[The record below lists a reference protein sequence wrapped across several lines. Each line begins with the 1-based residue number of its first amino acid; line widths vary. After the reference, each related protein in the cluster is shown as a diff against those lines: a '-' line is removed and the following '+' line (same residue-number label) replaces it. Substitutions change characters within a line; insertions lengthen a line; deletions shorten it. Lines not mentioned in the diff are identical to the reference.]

1 VIRSAVAILRKDLLI
16 EFRTKQSVPAM
27 ALFSITAFVL
37 FHFGLD
43 RDRLDGALASGV
55 LWVTVLLAA
64 VLAVNRLFAHER
76 EQGGLDGLL
85 LAPIDRT
92 AVLLAKATAL
102 YLYLVVFELIA
113 LPAYAILLLGPSPVD
128 QLPALVAVLAMA
140 NLGIAVVG
148 ALVAALAAEAR
159 ARDLLVP
166 LLLLPLLTP
175 VLIAAARATEP
186 LFAIDPQT
194 GDLAKWAGV
203 LGLYDLVFVLL
214 AVAVFDFLLED

>member
-1 VIRSAVAILRKDLLI
+1 MTRAALAILRKDLRI
-16 EFRTKQSVPAM
+16 EMRTKQSVPAM
-27 ALFSITAFVL
+27 ALFSVTAFVL

-43 RDRLDGALASGV
+43 RDRLDGNLASGV
-55 LWVTVLLAA
+55 LWVTLLLAT

-92 AVLLAKATAL
+92 AVFVAKASAL
-102 YLYLVVFELIA
+102 YLYLVLLELVAI
-113 LPAYAILLLGPSPVD
+113 PAYAILLLGPNPFD
-128 QLPALVAVLAMA
+128 QLPALVAVLALA
-140 NLGIAVVG
+140 NLGMATVG
-148 ALVAALAAEAR
+148 SLVAALAAEAR

-175 VLIAAARATEP
+175 VLIAAARATAP
-186 LFAIDPQT
+186 LFAVHPET
-194 GDLAKWAGV
+194 GDLAKWAMV

-214 AVAVFDFLLED
+214 SLAVFDFLLED

>member
-1 VIRSAVAILRKDLLI
+1 VTRAAYAILRKDLQI
-16 EFRTKQSVPAM
+16 ELRTKQSVPAM
-27 ALFSITAFVL
+27 ALFSVTAFVL

-43 RDRLDGALASGV
+43 RDRLDGELASGV
-55 LWVTVLLAA
+55 LWVTLLLAS

-92 AVLLAKATAL
+92 AVFVAKATAL
-102 YLYLVVFELIA
+102 YLYLALLELVAI
-113 LPAYAILLLGPSPVD
+113 PAYAILLLGPSPFD
-128 QLPALVAVLAMA
+128 QLPALLAVLALS
-140 NLGIAVVG
+140 NLGLATVG

-175 VLIAAARATEP
+175 VLIAAARATAP
-186 LFAIDPQT
+186 LFAVHPET
-194 GDLAKWAGV
+194 GDLGKWVAI
-203 LGLYDLVFVLL
+203 LGLYDLVFMLL
-214 AVAVFDFLLED
+214 SIAVFDFLLED

>member
-1 VIRSAVAILRKDLLI
+1 MTRAALAILRKDLRI
-16 EFRTKQSVPAM
+16 EVRTKQSVPGM
-27 ALFSITAFVL
+27 ALFSVTAFVL

-43 RDRLDGALASGV
+43 RDRLDGQLASGV
-55 LWVTVLLAA
+55 LWVTLLLAT
-64 VLAVNRLFAHER
+64 VLAVNRLFANER

-92 AVLLAKATAL
+92 AVFLAKASAL
-102 YLYLVVFELIA
+102 YLYLVLLELVAI
-113 LPAYAILLLGPSPVD
+113 PAYAILLLGPSPFD
-128 QLPALVAVLAMA
+128 QLPALVAVLALA
-140 NLGIAVVG
+140 NLGMATVG

-175 VLIAAARATEP
+175 VLIAAARATAP
-186 LFAIDPQT
+186 LFAVHPEM
-194 GDLAKWAGV
+194 GDLSKWAIV

-214 AVAVFDFLLED
+214 SVAVFDFLLED

>member
-1 VIRSAVAILRKDLLI
+1 
-16 EFRTKQSVPAM
+16 
-27 ALFSITAFVL
+27 
-37 FHFGLD
+37 
-43 RDRLDGALASGV
+43 V
-55 LWVTVLLAA
+55 LWVTLLLAA

-92 AVLLAKATAL
+92 AVFVAKATAL

-113 LPAYAILLLGPSPVD
+113 VPAYAIMLLGPSPID
-128 QLPALVAVLAMA
+128 QLPALIAVLALA
-140 NLGIAVVG
+140 NLGIATVG
-148 ALVAALAAEAR
+148 SLVAALAAEAR

-186 LFAIDPQT
+186 LFAADPQT

-214 AVAVFDFLLED
+214 SVAVFDFLLED